1 MIINKEHRQNLLN
14 IAKKLKYAWYSIP
27 TDENNEPTETYL
39 EYLSL
44 MYNPEIAELIQVL
57 DLFPKTLSLIKFAK
71 KVNMDKNEL
80 MEKLDDVS
88 QNGFVV
94 KFGRQYALPF
104 PLFVYDGPFLIAK
117 TYRSKDALK
126 FAQLGTK
133 FFYEEGYY
141 KKWQNTKDG
150 TPRNRIL
157 TVSEKIEPGQE
168 IIPAEEVYNIIEQ
181 TNDFAVVPCPCRNRT
196 EIAGVR
202 ECKDKYPIHNCLLLG
217 PYAKA
222 SLEFGDPI
230 IKAITKEEAKEL
242 VREASELGLVHNTD
256 NKAKNCTIICS
267 CCECCCGH
275 LTGMI
280 KYGNPRAIGKA
291 NYIAYVNENL
301 CVGCGTCIDRCKFS
315 AIVVNDIAE
324 INTDKCMG
332 CGLCAVTCPN
342 DALTM
347 RRLEREE
354 VPLDREEI
362 EIVD

>member
-1 MIINKEHRQNLLN
+1 MYCIIDQN
-14 IAKKLKYAWYSIP
+14 
-27 TDENNEPTETYL
+27 
-39 EYLSL
+39 
-44 MYNPEIAELIQVL
+44 
-57 DLFPKTLSLIKFAK
+57 
-71 KVNMDKNEL
+71 
-80 MEKLDDVS
+80 
-88 QNGFVV
+88 
-94 KFGRQYALPF
+94 
-104 PLFVYDGPFLIAK
+104 
-117 TYRSKDALK
+117 
-126 FAQLGTK
+126 
-133 FFYEEGYY
+133 
-141 KKWQNTKDG
+141 
-150 TPRNRIL
+150 
-157 TVSEKIEPGQE
+157 
-168 IIPAEEVYNIIEQ
+168 
-181 TNDFAVVPCPCRNRT
+181 NDFAVVPCPCRNRT
-196 EIAGVR
+196 EIAGIR

-230 IKAITKEEAKEL
+230 IKAITKEEAKAL
-242 VREASELGLVHNTD
+242 VRESSELGLVHNTD

-267 CCECCCGH
+267 CCECCCVH

-291 NYIAYVNENL
+291 NYIAHVDENH
-301 CVGCGTCIDRCKFS
+301 CVGCGTCIDRCKFN

-332 CGLCAVTCPN
+332 CGLCAVTCSN